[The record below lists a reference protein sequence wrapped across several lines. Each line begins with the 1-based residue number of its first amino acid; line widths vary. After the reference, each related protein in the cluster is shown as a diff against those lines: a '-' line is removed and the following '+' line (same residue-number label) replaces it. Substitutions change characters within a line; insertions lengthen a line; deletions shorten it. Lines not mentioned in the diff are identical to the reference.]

1 MLERNQFK
9 KKWNLENIHLT
20 CSPAVDTG
28 WLSRLLHLRHLL
40 GEPSPTRC
48 KVAKHFTFTPLALI
62 LLYNATTF
70 CASFL
75 GHAAFKNMRIRGAH
89 VTDIVILVIF
99 SLKSIFSHGGG
110 LMVTRVDFWHGGSE
124 FDSSYLQNFFPK
136 DLKFF
141 AKKLVSVH
149 SDRK

>member
-1 MLERNQFK
+1 M
-9 KKWNLENIHLT
+9 
-20 CSPAVDTG
+20 
-28 WLSRLLHLRHLL
+28 LHLRHLL
-40 GEPSPTRC
+40 GEPSSTRC
-48 KVAKHFTFTPLALI
+48 KVAKLDTLDTFYIHPLALL

-110 LMVTRVDFWHGGSE
+110 LMVTRVDFDLE
-124 FDSSYLQNFFPK
+124 VLSSIPATSRIVFQ
-136 DLKFF
+136 
-141 AKKLVSVH
+141 
-149 SDRK
+149 RT